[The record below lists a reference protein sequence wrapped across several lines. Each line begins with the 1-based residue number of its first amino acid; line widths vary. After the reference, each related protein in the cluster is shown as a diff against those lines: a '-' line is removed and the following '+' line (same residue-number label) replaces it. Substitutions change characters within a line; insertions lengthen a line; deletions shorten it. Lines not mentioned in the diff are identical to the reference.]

1 MAIRNIVKHGDSVL
15 NKKCREV
22 VVVDDRIRTLLDD
35 MVDTMRE
42 ADGVGLAASQ
52 VGILKRVV
60 VIEVD
65 DKVYELVNPVI
76 VERSDETAV
85 KNEGCLS
92 CPGVTA
98 AVERP
103 VKVTVEALDR
113 NGEKQRYTGEGLLC
127 MAFCHEIDHLDGL
140 TIVETAQEF
149 IDD

>member
-1 MAIRNIVKHGDSVL
+1 MAIRNIVKYGEEVL
-15 NKKCREV
+15 KKKARPVEK
-22 VVVDDRIRTLLDD
+22 VDDRIRMIIDD
-35 MVDTMRE
+35 MLDTMRD
-42 ADGVGLAASQ
+42 ADGVGLAAPQ
-52 VGILKRVV
+52 VGILKRIV

-76 VERSDETAV
+76 VERSKETEV
-85 KNEGCLS
+85 NNEACLS

-113 NGEKQRYTGEGLLC
+113 NGNPCRYSGEGLLC

-140 TIVETAQEF
+140 TIVDTAKEF